1 MKTKKIRVAL
11 VVAQFHK
18 EIAEIMVRVAVE
30 TVKGS
35 GGLPGE
41 IVCVPG
47 CFEMPLA
54 AKRLLSKKTVDA
66 VVVLGPIEKGET
78 LHGEVMGH
86 VVLNALMTLQ
96 LNADKPIG
104 FGIIGPGA
112 TEKQSRLR
120 MKSAA
125 QGAVLAAISQARHK

>member
-18 EIAEIMVRVAVE
+18 EIAEAMLLTATE
-30 TVKGS
+30 TVKGA
-35 GGLPGE
+35 GGLLGE
-41 IVCVPG
+41 VVYVPG

-54 AKRLLSKKTVDA
+54 VKRLLSRKTVDA

-86 VVLNALMTLQ
+86 VVLSALMTLQ
-96 LNADKPIG
+96 LAADKPIG

-120 MKSAA
+120 MKGAA
-125 QGAVLAAISQARHK
+125 QGAALAALSQARQK